1 MAESRLIIFKLK
13 IPLQMLKKITL
24 ILSISLLFSSCG
36 VYVPTTNTNTSNVRT
51 KVASNFPEGFDD
63 ASKSRYEGGN
73 ITVSSGQWY
82 LENAVIGGADND
94 QKDGVKAI
102 RMKET
107 AKLRMN
113 FDIQSGIQQVRFKY
127 GVYQLDKES
136 SFELW
141 ASSNGGASWNK
152 VGSTITAT
160 DKSLQDALFNVNIH
174 QSARI
179 EIRKTDGSVNR
190 LNIDNISII
199 TYSSSS
205 STTPSPLPSPSPKTI
220 PNGST
225 TATRDDNLTLGNP
238 SNAATNT
245 SYSDNYLMVKNA
257 YTLSYNK
264 NKGIANWVSWHLS
277 TAWKGETDRQ
287 NDFRPDPSL
296 PQNWYQV
303 TPRDYASTGFDRGHL
318 CPSDDRDG
326 GLEDNKETF
335 LMTNMTPQAPENN
348 RGIWKALEDYG
359 RTLTQQGNEVYIIAG
374 TIGEGG
380 TGTNGFAKRIGKND
394 NITVP
399 ASLWKIIVVLP
410 IGQNDELRINENTR
424 IIAVNI
430 PNQNGLVGSWK
441 QYRTSVAE
449 LEKLTGYNFLSTISP
464 EIQAIIE
471 ARVDK

>member
-1 MAESRLIIFKLK
+1 
-13 IPLQMLKKITL
+13 MLKKITQ
-24 ILSISLLFSSCG
+24 ILSISLLLSSCVG
-36 VYVPTTNTNTSNVRT
+36 VYIPSINTNTSSSSNVRT
-51 KVASNFPEGFDD
+51 KVASNFPEGFDE

-82 LENAVIGGADND
+82 LENAIMGGADND

-113 FDIQSGIQQVRFKY
+113 FDIQSGIQQVRFRY
-127 GVYQLDKES
+127 GVYQLDKGS

-160 DKSLQDALFNVNIH
+160 DKSLQDALFNVNI
-174 QSARI
+174 QQAARI

-190 LNIDNISII
+190 LNIDNISVI
-199 TYSSSS
+199 TYISNS
-205 STTPSPLPSPSPKTI
+205 STTSIPLPKPSPQPV

-238 SNAATNT
+238 SNAVTNT

-287 NDFRPDPSL
+287 NDFRTDPSL
-296 PQNWYQV
+296 PQNWYEV

-318 CPSDDRDG
+318 CPSSDRDG
-326 GLEDNKETF
+326 SLEDNQETF
-335 LMTNMTPQAPENN
+335 FMTNMTPQAPSNN
-348 RGIWKALEDYG
+348 RGIWKMLEEYE
-359 RTLTQQGNEVYIIAG
+359 RTLTLQGNEVYIIAG

-380 TGTNGFAKRIGKND
+380 TGTNGFAKTIGK

-410 IGQNDELRINENTR
+410 IGQNDVLRINENTR
-424 IIAVNI
+424 VIAVNI
-430 PNQNGLVGSWK
+430 PNDNGVGGDSWK
-441 QYRTSVAE
+441 KYIVSVNE
-449 LEKLTGYNFLSTISP
+449 LQQLTGYDFLSNVSP
-464 EIQAIIE
+464 DIQAIIE

>member
-1 MAESRLIIFKLK
+1 M
-13 IPLQMLKKITL
+13 
-24 ILSISLLFSSCG
+24 SSCLG
-36 VYVPTTNTNTSNVRT
+36 VYIPPTNTPTRTTPSVQT
-51 KVASNFPEGFDD
+51 KVVANFPEGFDG

-82 LENAVIGGADND
+82 LENAIMGSADND
-94 QKDGVKAI
+94 QKNGAKAI

-107 AKLRMN
+107 AKLSMK
-113 FDIQSGIQQVRFKY
+113 FDIPSGIQQVRFKY

-141 ASSNGGASWNK
+141 ASTNSGTSWNK
-152 VGSTITAT
+152 VGSTINAT
-160 DKSLQDALFNVNIH
+160 DKSLRDAVFNVNIQ

-190 LNIDNISII
+190 LDIDDVILM
-199 TYSSSS
+199 TYGSGSYT
-205 STTPSPLPSPSPKTI
+205 STPI
-220 PNGST
+220 ENGST
-225 TATRDDNLTLGNP
+225 IATRDDNLTLGNP
-238 SNAATNT
+238 SNAITNT
-245 SYSDNYLMVKNA
+245 SYSNNYLMVKNA

-277 TAWKGETDRQ
+277 TAWKGPTERQ
-287 NDFRPDPSL
+287 NDFRPDPNL
-296 PQNWYQV
+296 PQNWYEV
-303 TPRDYASTGFDRGHL
+303 TPSDYARTGFDRGHL

-326 GLEDNKETF
+326 TLEDNQETF
-335 LMTNMTPQAPENN
+335 FMTNMTPQAPDHN
-348 RGIWKALEDYG
+348 RGIWKTLEDFG

-380 TGTNGFAKRIGKND
+380 TGTNGFAKTIGKND

-410 IGQNDELRINENTR
+410 VGTNDVLRINENTR

-430 PNQNGLVGSWK
+430 PNDNSIGTNSWK
-441 QYRTSVAE
+441 NYRVSVDE
-449 LEKLTGYNFLSTISP
+449 LERLTGYDFLSNVSV
-464 EIQAIIE
+464 EIQNIVE
-471 ARVDK
+471 GRVDK

>member
-1 MAESRLIIFKLK
+1 
-13 IPLQMLKKITL
+13 MLKKLTL
-24 ILSISLLFSSCG
+24 ILSISISLSSCVG
-36 VYVPTTNTNTSNVRT
+36 VYIPPSNTPTRTATNLQT
-51 KVASNFPEGFDD
+51 KVAANFPEGFDD
-63 ASKSRYEGGN
+63 ASKSKYEGGN

-82 LENAVIGGADND
+82 LENGIMGSADND

-113 FDIQSGIQQVRFKY
+113 FDIPSGIQQVRFKY

-141 ASSNGGASWNK
+141 ASTNSGTSWNK
-152 VGSTITAT
+152 VGATITAT
-160 DKSLQDALFNVNIH
+160 DKSLRDALFNVNIQ

-179 EIRKTDGSVNR
+179 EIRKTDGSANR
-190 LNIDNISII
+190 LNIDNISLI
-199 TYSSSS
+199 TYGSGS
-205 STTPSPLPSPSPKTI
+205 STSTSI

-225 TATRDDNLTLGNP
+225 KPTRDDNLALGNP
-238 SNAATNT
+238 SNAVTNT

-257 YTLSYNK
+257 FTLSYNK

-277 TAWKGETDRQ
+277 TAWKGPTDRQ
-287 NDFRPDPSL
+287 NDFRPDPNL
-296 PQNWYQV
+296 PQNWYEV
-303 TPRDYASTGFDRGHL
+303 TPSDYARTGFDRGHL

-326 GLEDNKETF
+326 TLEDNQETF
-335 LMTNMTPQAPENN
+335 FMTNMTPQAPDHN
-348 RGIWKALEDYG
+348 RGIWKTLEDFG
-359 RTLTQQGNEVYIIAG
+359 RILTQQGNEVYIIAG

-380 TGTNGFAKRIGKND
+380 TGTNGFAKTIGKND

-410 IGQNDELRINENTR
+410 VGQNDVLRINENTR

-430 PNQNGLVGSWK
+430 PNDNSVGTNSWK
-441 QYRTSVAE
+441 NYRVSVDE
-449 LEKLTGYNFLSTISP
+449 LERLTGYDFLSNVST
-464 EIQAIIE
+464 EIQAVIE
-471 ARVDK
+471 GRVDR